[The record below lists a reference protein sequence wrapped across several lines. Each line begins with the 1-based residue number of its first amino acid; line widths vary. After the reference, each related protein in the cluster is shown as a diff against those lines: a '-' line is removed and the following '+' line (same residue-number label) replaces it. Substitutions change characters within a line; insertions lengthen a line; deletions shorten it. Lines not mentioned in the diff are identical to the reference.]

1 MFAALQQTLS
11 FIITVKII
19 SVSFSIK
26 AGASSPLIN
35 IFSIHE
41 SKTPLKFTNPS
52 LTLNNFLPS
61 LLTHNPSA
69 TVIAF
74 MLKERQGQGVVVVV
88 GLGVVVVL
96 GLGVVLVVVVVVIG
110 SQLQSLFTK
119 VKLKLAPSTPE

>member
-1 MFAALQQTLS
+1 M
-11 FIITVKII
+11 
-19 SVSFSIK
+19 SFSIK

-41 SKTPLKFTNPS
+41 SKTPFKFTNPS

-61 LLTHNPSA
+61 VLTHNPSA

-88 GLGVVVVL
+88 VVVVVVGLRVVVVVGLGVVVV
-96 GLGVVLVVVVVVIG
+96 VVVT
-110 SQLQSLFTK
+110 QLQSLFAK
-119 VKLKLAPSTPE
+119 VKLKLAPLVPE